1 MKLRLNIRVKLI
13 GLITLV
19 LALAAGIIVTLATE
33 LFSRD
38 NIARIQEA
46 NLESAR
52 LIASEVQSSAIY
64 LTEKVRLLALN
75 ITREKD
81 PKKLLEIQSA
91 LLETDQDLIAVSVV
105 SHDRNGRVVR
115 VGTSEN
121 SKILNTNQLSSTDIL
136 SAFQQISSNRLFK
149 IDPSID
155 SFSLTKTLPALSIVI
170 PLLSNEKGEVSH
182 SALALFK
189 QDRFLNAVA
198 GQSIIESFV
207 VDSQGNAL
215 AHPNHQ
221 FVSQNKNFSH
231 LEIVRQMS
239 SGKTNNGQTRYQDPE
254 THATYL
260 GAFRSVGF
268 AGLGVIAQVEE
279 SKALEAARRVRDLSL
294 IITGMVAVI
303 GFLIVFFFS
312 LSLTQPLLRLV
323 DASDQ
328 ISQGQY
334 EVQLKRKS
342 NDEIGDLTDAF
353 KQMAIGLAEREKI
366 KQAFAKFH
374 SKEISE
380 KLLSGEL
387 KLGGERK
394 TATVFFSDVRGFT
407 AMSERMDPEA
417 LVSILNR
424 YMTKMVSVIIQY
436 GGIVDKYVGDA
447 IMAIWGVPL
456 SKSDDATRSIMA
468 CLEMRRALAEFNAEL
483 IAENLPTL
491 KIGMGLNFGPLV
503 SGNIGS
509 EERMEYT
516 VIGDTVNTASRVE
529 SLTKEFGTDLLVS
542 KAVLDQTDGR
552 FIVTR
557 THEAKVKGK
566 SEPLVIFTVQGYR
579 DENGQEIIIQT
590 PYSSYEASRSD
601 KVVHDAPV
609 APATPS
615 SPPPMHSPAVVP
627 PPAPPSATSNTVTTP
642 SILEKTLTLSRIDLT
657 RYTDDAGISDEI
669 SVPSVPLPPT
679 APVPKAPPSAEV
691 VAELEGTVL
700 LDADE
705 DSAA

>member
-1 MKLRLNIRVKLI
+1 
-13 GLITLV
+13 
-19 LALAAGIIVTLATE
+19 
-33 LFSRD
+33 
-38 NIARIQEA
+38 
-46 NLESAR
+46 
-52 LIASEVQSSAIY
+52 
-64 LTEKVRLLALN
+64 
-75 ITREKD
+75 
-81 PKKLLEIQSA
+81 
-91 LLETDQDLIAVSVV
+91 
-105 SHDRNGRVVR
+105 
-115 VGTSEN
+115 
-121 SKILNTNQLSSTDIL
+121 
-136 SAFQQISSNRLFK
+136 
-149 IDPSID
+149 
-155 SFSLTKTLPALSIVI
+155 
-170 PLLSNEKGEVSH
+170 
-182 SALALFK
+182 
-189 QDRFLNAVA
+189 
-198 GQSIIESFV
+198 
-207 VDSQGNAL
+207 
-215 AHPNHQ
+215 
-221 FVSQNKNFSH
+221 
-231 LEIVRQMS
+231 
-239 SGKTNNGQTRYQDPE
+239 
-254 THATYL
+254 
-260 GAFRSVGF
+260 
-268 AGLGVIAQVEE
+268 
-279 SKALEAARRVRDLSL
+279 
-294 IITGMVAVI
+294 
-303 GFLIVFFFS
+303 
-312 LSLTQPLLRLV
+312 
-323 DASDQ
+323 
-328 ISQGQY
+328 
-334 EVQLKRKS
+334 
-342 NDEIGDLTDAF
+342 
-353 KQMAIGLAEREKI
+353 
-366 KQAFAKFH
+366 
-374 SKEISE
+374 
-380 KLLSGEL
+380 
-387 KLGGERK
+387 
-394 TATVFFSDVRGFT
+394 
-407 AMSERMDPEA
+407 MSERMDPEA